1 VLVNHSDIQRRFRSL
16 APFLDERMRRL
27 VAASESEAIGYGGV
41 SVVARA
47 TGVSRRAITEG
58 VKELKKPTSHKA
70 RLEEARIRRRGAGRK
85 RTVDKDSSLL
95 EDLDRLVDPV
105 TRGDPESPL
114 RWTCK
119 SVRRLAEELQQEG
132 HAVSYQ
138 TVAELLHALDYSLQA
153 NQKTLEG
160 SQHADRDEQFQYIN
174 RKAQRYLK
182 QGEPVISVDTKKKEL
197 VGDFKNAGREWELKG
212 QPEEVRVHDFQ
223 IREPDKGKVAPYGVY
238 DLGRN
243 VGWVSVGV
251 DHDTAAFAVESIRRW
266 WRWMGTRSY
275 PQAKRLL
282 ITADSGGSNG
292 ARVRLWKWELQKLAD
307 EIGLEISV
315 CHFPPGTS
323 KWNKIEHRLFSFIS
337 QNWRG
342 KPLISH
348 EVIINLIAATT
359 TAAGLAVKS
368 KLDPNTYPAG
378 LKVSDQQ
385 MAELQ
390 LKRDKFHG
398 DWNYSLLPRSRYTY
412 FLTLSKPDGEGSRTR
427 RPAWSLR
434 L

>member
-1 VLVNHSDIQRRFRSL
+1 VVVVNHKDIQRRFRSL
-16 APFLDERMRRL
+16 SVFLGERMRRL
-27 VAASESEAIGYGGV
+27 VAAAESEAIGYGGV
-41 SVVARA
+41 SAVARA

-58 VKELKKPTSHKA
+58 LKELRQQKNSGEVEPSQS
-70 RLEEARIRRRGAGRK
+70 RIRRKGAGRK
-85 RTVDKDSSLL
+85 RTVDKDPALL

-119 SVRRLAEELQQEG
+119 SVRKLAEELRREG

-138 TVAELLHALDYSLQA
+138 TVAELLHELDYSLQA

-160 SQHADRDEQFQYIN
+160 SQHADRDRQFEYIN

-197 VGDFKNAGREWELKG
+197 VGDFKNAGREWQLKG
-212 QPEEVRVHDFQ
+212 QPEKVRVHDFE
-223 IREPDKGKVAPYGVY
+223 IRQPDKGKVAPYGVY

-266 WRWMGTRSY
+266 WRWMGRRSY
-275 PQAKRLL
+275 PQARRLL

-292 ARVRLWKWELQKLAD
+292 SRVRLWKWELQQLAD
-307 EIGLEISV
+307 ETGLEISV

-359 TAAGLAVKS
+359 TTTGLAVKS
-368 KLDPNTYPAG
+368 KLDSNIYPAG
-378 LKVSDQQ
+378 LKISDQQ

-390 LKRDKFHG
+390 LRRDKFHG
-398 DWNYSLLPRSRYTY
+398 DWNYKLLARS
-412 FLTLSKPDGEGSRTR
+412 
-427 RPAWSLR
+427 
-434 L
+434 